1 MFGFEITS
9 DLLIVAIFAQ
19 TIVISLIIITFYFK
33 IKNIQYKTID
43 LNEKLEEKLDRVES
57 KLSYLSN
64 QVLVISANR
73 DKFKYPTSSL
83 HPSTYSRT
91 NGTTHEDLD
100 SQNLLRDL
108 TLYAQNSRDFKKVD
122 TRLTG
127 IANPAAT
134 KAEDS
139 ETKPIQAIEAP
150 LFSRPKTESTDTTT
164 SSSSSSITPENNSF
178 SEKSKSN
185 KPGDAASKDLSTDF
199 VQNND
204 GSASTNR
211 FDHKD
216 HIEKNTNP
224 EIDKIEK
231 EILIALKRL
240 GGNVDDFGDLDGYDS
255 GGGGSRKEEVLYP
268 AIKKSDRKVKNF
280 D

>member
-1 MFGFEITS
+1 MFGFQIPS

-19 TIVISLIIITFYFK
+19 TIVISLIILTFYIK
-33 IKNIQYKTID
+33 IKNIQYNNIVLKEKID
-43 LNEKLEEKLDRVES
+43 EKLDRIES

-64 QVLVISANR
+64 QVLVISANG
-73 DKFKYPTSSL
+73 DKFEYPTSSL
-83 HPSTYSRT
+83 HPSTCSRT
-91 NGTTHEDLD
+91 SGTTHEDLD
-100 SQNLLRDL
+100 SQNLLNH
-108 TLYAQNSRDFKKVD
+108 TALYAQNSRENKKVD

-127 IANPAAT
+127 IATPAGT

-139 ETKPIQAIEAP
+139 ETKPIEVIETS
-150 LFSRPKTESTDTTT
+150 LFSQPQTESELKTT
-164 SSSSSSITPENNSF
+164 STSFSHTPENNSF
-178 SEKSKSN
+178 SVKSKSN
-185 KPGDAASKDLSTDF
+185 KPGDVAAKGISTDF
-199 VQNND
+199 VQDID

-231 EILIALKRL
+231 EILTDLKRL
-240 GGNVDDFGDLDGYDS
+240 GGNDDDFGDLDGYD
-255 GGGGSRKEEVLYP
+255 GGGGSSSREEVEYQT
-268 AIKKSDRKVKNF
+268 AKKSDRKVKNF